1 MQSNLHQLKYTHNI
15 MKFKQVKLSEVANLF
30 AGYPFKGNN
39 YSDKGVRVV
48 RGDNVTIGHLRWT
61 IGKDKRWNEPFDQF
75 EYYSLHE
82 NDIVIGMDGSRVG
95 MNRAQI
101 KHEDLPLLLA
111 QRVACIRNNSNSI
124 QDYLYYQIF
133 SNNFVRYIKAIHT
146 GTSIPHVSLKQ
157 IGDFEIPLP
166 SLSDQRKIAGILSA
180 LDSKIE
186 NNNKINGN
194 LEAQA
199 QALFKSWFVDFT
211 PFKDQPFV
219 DSELGPIPQGWK
231 VGKYEDIIL
240 DTLAGDWGKEKITG
254 NYTHEVACVRGCDF
268 QDMNNG
274 YRGNTPQRYIL
285 EKNYSAKRLL
295 PQDLIIE
302 ISGGTLTVS
311 TGRACLVSKEMLE
324 KYDNNLVCTN
334 FCKVIRPIDGYS
346 AYCYYS
352 WLHKYNNRVMFGY
365 ENGSSGLKNFRFKDF
380 LTKEPLLIPPKADLI
395 KFQHIIK
402 LLQQKKQTNGTEST
416 KLAALRDTLL
426 PKLMSGEIKL

>member
-1 MQSNLHQLKYTHNI
+1 MEWEEITIDICCDLI
-15 MKFKQVKLSEVANLF
+15 
-30 AGYPFKGNN
+30 AGYAFKSKDFGEFDTKVIRIGDITPPFVHHDSAIGVNLAN
-39 YSDKGVRVV
+39 YDHRKIERYKIKYNDFVLAMTGA
-48 RGDNVTIGHLRWT
+48 T
-61 IGKDKRWNEPFDQF
+61 IGK
-75 EYYSLHE
+75 
-82 NDIVIGMDGSRVG
+82 VG
-95 MNRAQI
+95 RYISDVPSYVN
-101 KHEDLPLLLA
+101 
-111 QRVACIRNNSNSI
+111 QRVLLFKSKEGYDHSFIYYTINS
-124 QDYLYYQIF
+124 YVF
-133 SNNFVRYIKAIHT
+133 SQYVLNHIDSESAQPNISANTISKFSFK
-146 GTSIPHVSLKQ
+146 IPAN
-157 IGDFEIPLP
+157 I
-166 SLSDQRKIAGILSA
+166 SDQRKIAGILSA

-186 NNNKINGN
+186 NNNKINAN

-285 EKNYSAKRLL
+285 EKNYSTKRLL

-365 ENGSSGLKNFRFKDF
+365 KMEV
-380 LTKEPLLIPPKADLI
+380 
-395 KFQHIIK
+395 
-402 LLQQKKQTNGTEST
+402 
-416 KLAALRDTLL
+416 RD
-426 PKLMSGEIKL
+426 

>member
-1 MQSNLHQLKYTHNI
+1 MEWKTEQLGNLITIKYGKDHKKLKDGPFPVYGSGGIMRFVDTAIYNKPSLLLPRKGSLNNI
-15 MKFKQVKLSEVANLF
+15 MFTDKPFWTVDTMFWSIIDESKIEPKF
-30 AGYPFKGNN
+30 
-39 YSDKGVRVV
+39 
-48 RGDNVTIGHLRWT
+48 
-61 IGKDKRWNEPFDQF
+61 
-75 EYYSLHE
+75 
-82 NDIVIGMDGSRVG
+82 
-95 MNRAQI
+95 
-101 KHEDLPLLLA
+101 
-111 QRVACIRNNSNSI
+111 
-124 QDYLYYQIF
+124 LYYTMCKK
-133 SNNFVRYIKAIHT
+133 NLVALNV
-146 GTSIPHVSLKQ
+146 GTSV
-157 IGDFEIPLP
+157 P
-166 SLSDQRKIAGILSA
+166 SLTVPVLEDVSIPYPPIPIQRKIAGILSA

-186 NNNKINGN
+186 NNNKINAN

-285 EKNYSAKRLL
+285 EKNYSTKRLL